1 MGSPAVLAARVAL
14 AAVLALPFL
23 AVAAAAEDQ
32 PPNFHA
38 AYDGTFS
45 ISFGTGAGGTNE
57 LSFAGSGLARH
68 LGTSTVEGASLLAQ
82 IDALCTEIA
91 EDAVTLTAADGA
103 ELFLVNVG
111 TECLNPST
119 FTIEGAGTG
128 EVVGGTGRFEGA
140 TGTLTWEV
148 TAPVTAIAGNVASGT
163 FHLEWQGSLSS

>member
-1 MGSPAVLAARVAL
+1 MHAGRRFRTIPGARVRSASGGRRET
-14 AAVLALPFL
+14 F
-23 AVAAAAEDQ
+23 
-32 PPNFHA
+32 
-38 AYDGTFS
+38 DGTFS
-45 ISFGTGAGGTNE
+45 ISFGSGAGGTNE

-148 TAPVTAIAGNVASGT
+148 PP
-163 FHLEWQGSLSS
+163 L